1 MFPLSGSNGCADR
14 LTNWDGTKNLDL
26 AAPEKKKMAKALGIR
41 KISRKDWKLQHNN
54 ATLRLKALPASYIIH
69 IFAWKKEKKLETSV
83 ANALN
88 MC

>member
-41 KISRKDWKLQHNN
+41 KFFRKD
-54 ATLRLKALPASYIIH
+54 
-69 IFAWKKEKKLETSV
+69 
-83 ANALN
+83 
-88 MC
+88 

>member
-41 KISRKDWKLQHNN
+41 KFFRKDWKLQHNN

-69 IFAWKKEKKLETSV
+69 IFARKMEKEHEISAV
-83 ANALN
+83 IALK